1 MPFSLFM
8 IVSPWQRT
16 NNNNNNDDD
25 EHNDNDLDKKNPN
38 LLLITKLT
46 IKSYLQLISL
56 KNYSGKALFI
66 LFLSI
71 KKKRHLI

>member
-25 EHNDNDLDKKNPN
+25 EYNDNDLDKKPKPFTDNKAN
-38 LLLITKLT
+38 YKIIFTINFTKKLFRQST
-46 IKSYLQLISL
+46 IYIIP
-56 KNYSGKALFI
+56 FD
-66 LFLSI
+66 
-71 KKKRHLI
+71 

>member
-1 MPFSLFM
+1 MLFSLFM
-8 IVSPWQRT
+8 IVSLWQRT
-16 NNNNNNDDD
+16 NNNNNDDD
-25 EHNDNDLDKKNPN
+25 EYNDNDLDKKNPN

-71 KKKRHLI
+71 KKKDT